1 MNQRES
7 CVLCA
12 CKHIAQARVLLLE
25 SFKGYEEHYHFALG
39 HLSEAEDELVKQ
51 HPSLAAYL
59 RRFRKQLEADRDY
72 CYPFS
77 EAILH
82 VAHQG
87 ESEVESR
94 VREIESEFEN
104 KSPEELKAWWNS
116 IQK

>member
-51 HPSLAAYL
+51 HADLAAYI
-59 RRFRKQLEADRDY
+59 RNFRKNLEADKNY
-72 CYPFS
+72 VYPFS
-77 EAILH
+77 EVILR

-87 ESEVESR
+87 EDEVESR
-94 VREIESEFEN
+94 IHEMESEFED
-104 KSPEELKAWWNS
+104 KTPEELRSWWNK
-116 IQK
+116 IQQ